1 MLRPTRRFRA
11 EWLALAA
18 MHLVMAAL
26 LAVALYREHAT
37 VETLEGERL
46 QVQARVIDEN
56 LIRQLEGA
64 GKALTGIG
72 ADLRVFDVVFDEA
85 PLTAKLQLLT
95 SAMPGISSML
105 VLDAEGTIVASTR
118 DGLVGRNFHQREYFD
133 APRRGNDP
141 GTLYVSPPFT
151 TTLGTYVI
159 VLSRAI
165 LNEQGRFAGV
175 VTATLDPG
183 YFSVVLGS
191 VLYAPDMR
199 TTLVHGDGKVFLNM
213 PTDAAALGRDL
224 STPTTLFS
232 RHQRSGQLATLGHGW
247 SIGSGDERMYAMRN
261 LDRDSLN
268 LNRPLVV
275 SVSRE
280 LGAVFGPWHSRAWQ
294 LSLLLAGLVLVS
306 DLALWLSQR
315 RRSLSEAV
323 GDAISRERQ
332 LGTERVE
339 LALRGADLGLW
350 DLHVPSDRFTINARE
365 RAMLGY
371 ADDDALPQ
379 GAAWRELVHPDDRA
393 MVAAAIVPHLKGQA
407 ENYGCEHRMRH
418 RGGHDVWVSTRAMIV
433 ERGPQGEAI
442 RIVGTHL
449 DITERKRAEER
460 LAQAT
465 SLLRDSEE
473 ELRMATDNM
482 PALVSRFDAQQRFRF
497 ANQAYIDWLG
507 VQPSALIGRSLQEVY
522 GAEAYEHFRHH
533 VERAL
538 SGEKVAYERDMAT
551 QSGIRRVDFTL
562 MPQLGRDGAVKGA
575 YAMATDITARHQ
587 AEQQNARN
595 EERLSLALE
604 GSSLALFD
612 WDLESGA
619 IYHSAQAAAM
629 RGDPAIETTT
639 PAVEQQRFVHPEDL
653 PGVISR
659 LKDALTGATA
669 LYSAEF
675 RQRRNDGGWVWVRAQ
690 GRVVQ
695 RDAAGRALRLAGTYA
710 DINDRKIAEGRL
722 RRLAEFDMLTGLP
735 NRALFHDRLQQAM
748 ARANR
753 GKPMALLFLDVDRF
767 KGINDTLGHE
777 AGDKLL
783 KVFAIRMQAAV
794 RESDTV
800 ARLAGDEFTIIL
812 EGLRD
817 AADARMLAG
826 KLVETLR
833 QPIELGGRPLEV
845 TASIGVTLCIPGE
858 GDDAALLRRAD
869 AALYEAK
876 RRGRNGYFLDDA
888 EKGPATAAQP
898 EIQSDTQPNIQPERR
913 IHLR

>member
-1 MLRPTRRFRA
+1 
-11 EWLALAA
+11 

-26 LAVALYREHAT
+26 LGVALYREHAT
-37 VETLEGERL
+37 VEALEGERL
-46 QVQARVIDEN
+46 RTQARVVDEN

-64 GKALTGIG
+64 GNALTGLG
-72 ADLRVFDVVFDEA
+72 ADLRGFDVVFDEA

-118 DGLVGRNFHQREYFD
+118 EGLVGKNFHQREYFE

-141 GTLYVSPPFT
+141 ASLYVSPPFT
-151 TTLGTYVI
+151 TSLGTYVI
-159 VLSRAI
+159 VLSRAV
-165 LNEQGRFAGV
+165 LNEQGRFVGV

-199 TTLVHGDGKVFLNM
+199 TTLVHGDGKVFLDL
-213 PTDAAALGRDL
+213 PTDAATLGRDL
-224 STPTTLFS
+224 STSTTIFS
-232 RHQRSGQLATLGHGW
+232 RHQRSGELTSLAQGW
-247 SIGSGDERMYAMRN
+247 SMASGDERMYAMRN
-261 LDRDSLN
+261 LDQRRLRLS
-268 LNRPLVV
+268 RPLVV

-280 LGAVFGPWHSRAWQ
+280 VGAIYGPWRSRAWQ
-294 LSLLLAGLVLVS
+294 MSLLLAGLVLVS

-315 RRSLSEAV
+315 RRSLLEAV
-323 GDAISRERQ
+323 DAAVARERQ

-350 DLHVPSDRFTINARE
+350 DLHVPSDRFTVNTRE
-365 RAMLGY
+365 RTMLGY
-371 ADDDALPQ
+371 DADEYLPQ
-379 GAAWRELVHPDDRA
+379 GVAWRELIHPDDRA
-393 MVAAAIVPHLKGQA
+393 MVAAAILPHLKGQA
-407 ENYGCEHRMRH
+407 ESYRCEHRMRH
-418 RGGHDVWVSTRAMIV
+418 SDGHHIWLSTRAMIV
-433 ERGPQGEAI
+433 ERGSKGEAI
-442 RIVGTHL
+442 RIIGTHL
-449 DITERKRAEER
+449 DITERK
-460 LAQAT
+460 
-465 SLLRDSEE
+465 
-473 ELRMATDNM
+473 
-482 PALVSRFDAQQRFRF
+482 
-497 ANQAYIDWLG
+497 
-507 VQPSALIGRSLQEVY
+507 
-522 GAEAYEHFRHH
+522 
-533 VERAL
+533 
-538 SGEKVAYERDMAT
+538 
-551 QSGIRRVDFTL
+551 
-562 MPQLGRDGAVKGA
+562 
-575 YAMATDITARHQ
+575 Q

-612 WDLESGA
+612 WDLVSGD
-619 IYHSAQAAAM
+619 IFHSAQAAAM

-653 PGVISR
+653 PGLISR
-659 LKDALTGATA
+659 LKDALTGATE

-675 RQRRNDGGWVWVRAQ
+675 RQRRNNGGWVWVRAQ

-695 RDAAGRALRLAGTYA
+695 RDASGRALRLAGTYA
-710 DINDRKIAEGRL
+710 DVNDRKIAESRL
-722 RRLAEFDMLTGLP
+722 RRLAEFDTLTGLP

-753 GKPMALLFLDVDRF
+753 GGPMALLFLDVDRF
-767 KGINDTLGHE
+767 KDINDTLGHE

-826 KLVETLR
+826 KMVETLR
-833 QPIELGGRPLEV
+833 QPIELGGQSVEV

-876 RRGRNGYFLDDA
+876 RRGRNGYFLDDE
-888 EKGPATAAQP
+888 EKVGGVTVSVDASTPADPVAV
-898 EIQSDTQPNIQPERR
+898 D
-913 IHLR
+913 HD